1 MPLVVINSRHGR
13 FNLSIRATLI
23 YNFIK
28 TGIVPKKFEKKILIK
43 SVHCNSHE
51 SSHGCG
57 GSGGGNS
64 IKEGSQDGAS
74 SDLLFGDIPAVKTQS
89 ELMSEIS
96 DTDLNYF
103 DDYTDEQLHE
113 DMDDYIRTFH
123 HFPDKEYR
131 DKVYEIIGHYEDI
144 PRHYPTLVKIVKKL
158 GQSASGTFCSL
169 EIIDIDED
177 LYQISEYDGAE
188 SVRTPKTEKWIDAS
202 IM

>member
-1 MPLVVINSRHGR
+1 MPLVVINSRHGG
-13 FNLSIRATLI
+13 FNLSIRATLT

-28 TGIVPKKFEKKILIK
+28 TGIVPKKFEKKILIE
-43 SVHCNSHE
+43 STQCDSHE

-57 GSGGGNS
+57 GSGGGYS

-103 DDYTDEQLHE
+103 DDYTDEQLYE
-113 DMDDYIRTFH
+113 AFCEYEFE
-123 HFPDKEYR
+123 EYR
-131 DKVYEIIGHYEDI
+131 DKVDKMIGNGEDI
-144 PRHYPTLVKIVKKL
+144 PRHDPILVKIVKKL

-202 IM
+202 VM